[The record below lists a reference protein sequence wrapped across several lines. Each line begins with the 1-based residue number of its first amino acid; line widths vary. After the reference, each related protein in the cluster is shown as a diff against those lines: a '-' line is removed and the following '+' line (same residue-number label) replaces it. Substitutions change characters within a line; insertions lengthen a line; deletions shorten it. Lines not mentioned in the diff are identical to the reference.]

1 MPQLF
6 LVLPGYWQGVIST
19 PIKRN
24 LTNAEDRFKPNP
36 KSGLRTK
43 CYEGWAYRKSDATHP
58 RPGSYLG
65 NSLTPWAISTSTIC
79 SQPLLRWVS
88 RLNSTR
94 KAHSNKFI
102 KNSVKLTRVM
112 GRVKAGLWCGKT
124 NPKNIWD
131 IICFLFPYQLQDKP
145 LSHIRW
151 MQKLTLEQ
159 LVVERS
165 WCFCI
170 CDVWCQ
176 NYHHI
181 PEWVFIVLDHPW
193 WGPPKMSH
201 MGRLDYPRQRFLG
214 LPLSLKL
221 IDHKHHVKVFLTN

>member
-1 MPQLF
+1 MLWRMGLQKIQMPHIPGVDHTWEILSPPGPFQLPPF
-6 LVLPGYWQGVIST
+6 ALSP
-19 PIKRN
+19 
-24 LTNAEDRFKPNP
+24 
-36 KSGLRTK
+36 
-43 CYEGWAYRKSDATHP
+43 
-58 RPGSYLG
+58 SYHE
-65 NSLTPWAISTSTIC
+65 SAD
-79 SQPLLRWVS
+79 
-88 RLNSTR
+88 STR
-94 KAHSNKFI
+94 LERHIRTSSLKTRSN
-102 KNSVKLTRVM
+102 SPESW
-112 GRVKAGLWCGKT
+112 GESKAGLWCGKT

-151 MQKLTLEQ
+151 MEKLTWEQ
-159 LVVERS
+159 LVVERI